1 MDNKKQP
8 EAFARPVAQEK
19 DSNSRAWLAFLSLL
33 CFAVALWQP
42 MKRAWWGMRNRMIE
56 QTEGA
61 IQRDADS
68 FVAISFEGVSKEKEP
83 TGRFVLVD
91 RLREH
96 LEALRSAGYHPITL
110 KDVRDFY
117 FEERPLPSKAV
128 LLTFEN
134 AHKSTYFDAS
144 KVLRALRWHATMGV
158 VTRPVREWDDDVLLR
173 PYLKDMAL
181 DATWDLAG
189 ESDNGTSFI
198 PSDSHGGTQPFF
210 STRQWLESD
219 KRFETLAEF
228 DARIEEDHARS
239 MEEFTNHVGVAP
251 QAFFFPNGNYGQ
263 FGTANWALREA
274 NLEAVDRHY
283 RLGFILNNK
292 PLNTR
297 STDPRRLN
305 RFSVPADWNAER
317 LLRELDLAWP
327 VINRRAGT
335 GDLIGPERWQ
345 ADWGLLHKDDDGVTL
360 LARPADDPRRT
371 EEDATGG
378 ARAWITGSN
387 LFNEGMMDLRFIL
400 VRGELHVYLR
410 FVADDDYLRFAI
422 SDSGHTSLSRC
433 SPGSSPETLAEI
445 GIDSVADF
453 RSTHRLLLTLRDGLL
468 FARLDGKALFEGPVS
483 LGKEELH
490 GGLVGVGVWD
500 PAPGLATVHLLETHM
515 RARLDGIAVWPASL
529 SRDQAYIA
537 RVLGDDAYRFAFI
550 SPPWLDVYEGSP
562 IAFQL
567 PEEHSMS
574 IVAGANRTKLYPGL
588 TLHAEA
594 SLDSLPPA
602 RLVTQLRSLHA
613 NGVFI
618 DANELAVGNFGD
630 LRTYLAM
637 LQPLLEEN
645 GLGLVVRVPQT
656 LQRQL
661 PAAQLAIDLP
671 TLRLANDSGEP
682 PPGIA
687 PQRMVAVLRL
697 APPLPGET
705 PEQIVQ
711 IDAGS
716 SSTSQEPPP
725 DDTPEGRLRL
735 RSMGLRAFIDGE
747 YNTAVDHWSKWT
759 EYEPESSEA
768 WAYLGNAWNR
778 LRDSGHAVEAYR
790 RSLAIEPGQI
800 DLALECARLLEASGR
815 DDEGADL
822 LDTYAR
828 AYPDNRR
835 VSVAQALW
843 LDRHGHRLEGRTIL
857 RRLVAED
864 PGDIPCRLTL
874 QSLLDT
880 PSDRYG
886 NMHELL
892 NLVTDGGDAQ
902 LLGFGHDLASAEL
915 LTIPEST
922 VFFEFIRHTATN
934 SLRPAVRDLYS
945 GFLPFSESVVEDFD
959 ASRLSDRWIT
969 LGTPLS
975 NIVGSYDLKAASNMA
990 EAYLRLK
997 NSELMRD
1004 GFIEVTLGESVGAF
1018 WLYARRSS
1026 RNMVRFGFDG
1036 DGFLRIQTWSDG
1048 EQLTMNSRPWI
1059 RPAGDIV
1066 MRLEVRG
1073 DGAVGL
1079 VNGKEVFATPLPIPP
1094 QIAYGWWSV
1103 APFSP
1108 ELGIARA
1115 RISRIATGPLR
1126 PGIAMLRE
1134 TDPARAVDALDR
1146 LRDRVSELSAVAP
1159 VLFVQHPDGTLLTDP
1174 MADLMPF
1181 RMFCSYHRLRLMP
1194 VAALDYYSDVRAET
1208 LVDIIIKN
1216 RLAGLVLQVRSM
1228 PTKSWIAHATALL
1241 EQTDADLIIVRSE
1254 MPIWPP
1260 DPPASTAAENE
1271 RLASIPPV
1279 TMRELER
1286 GSLLLS
1292 PIRPQWQVPVIPF
1305 DKWERKPND
1314 NDPVSPVLVVI
1325 PSTVEGSAE
1334 ASSDEEAAPA
1344 TPEPTEPAEP
1354 APVPAEAESAAPE
1367 VAAPTDPA
1375 QPETPADPTPATPAP
1390 ATPEPQPEP
1399 GTAAE

>member
-1 MDNKKQP
+1 MDDKKKP

-117 FEERPLPSKAV
+117 FEERPLPSKAI

-144 KVLRALRWHATMGV
+144 KLLRSLRWHATMGV

-181 DATWDLAG
+181 DATWDLAS
-189 ESDNGTSFI
+189 ESDNGTSFVA
-198 PSDSHGGTQPFF
+198 SDSHGGTQPFF
-210 STRQWLESD
+210 STQQWLEQE
-219 KRFETLAEF
+219 KRYETLAEF
-228 DARIEEDHARS
+228 DARIEEDHQRAL
-239 MEEFTNHVGVAP
+239 EEFTNHVGVMP

-263 FGTANWALREA
+263 FGSANWALREA
-274 NLEAVDRHY
+274 NLDAVDRHY

-305 RFSVPADWNAER
+305 RLSVPSDWNAER

-327 VINRRAGT
+327 VINRRAGA

-345 ADWGLLHKDDDGVTL
+345 ADWGLLHKEDDGVTL

-387 LFNEGMMDLRFIL
+387 LFNEGMMDLRFVL

-422 SDSGHTSLSRC
+422 SDTGHTSLSRC
-433 SPGSSPETLAEI
+433 TPGSSPETLAET
-445 GIDSVADF
+445 GIDSVSDF

-468 FARLDGKALFEGPVS
+468 FARLDGKALFEGPIS
-483 LGKEELH
+483 LGKGDLH

-500 PAPGLATVHLLETHM
+500 PAPGLATLHLLETHM

-529 SRDQAYIA
+529 SRDQAYIG

-550 SPPWLDVYEGSP
+550 APPWLDVYEGSP
-562 IAFQL
+562 IVFQL

-574 IVAGANRTKLYPGL
+574 IVAGANRTKLYPCL

-594 SLDSLPPA
+594 TLDSLPPT
-602 RLVTQLRSLHA
+602 RLVGQLRNLHA
-613 NGVFI
+613 DGVFI
-618 DANELAVGNFGD
+618 DANELVVGHFGE

-637 LQPLLEEN
+637 LQPILEEN
-645 GLGLVVRVPQT
+645 GLGLIVRVPQT

-661 PAAQLAIDLP
+661 PAAQLATDLP

-682 PPGIA
+682 PPGIP
-687 PQRMVAVLRL
+687 PQRMVAVLHL
-697 APPLPGET
+697 APPLPGEI

-716 SSTSQEPPP
+716 TTTTEELPP
-725 DDTPEGRLRL
+725 DDSPEGLQRLRAL
-735 RSMGLRAFIDGE
+735 GLKAFIDGE
-747 YNTAVDHWSKWT
+747 YSTAVDHWSKWT
-759 EYEPESSEA
+759 EYEPDSAEA
-768 WAYLGNAWNR
+768 WAYLGNGWNR
-778 LRDSGHAVEAYR
+778 LRDSGHAIEAYS

-800 DLALECARLLEASGR
+800 DLALECARLLETSGR

-828 AYPDNRR
+828 AYPENRR
-835 VSVAQALW
+835 VAVAQALW
-843 LDRHGHRLEGRTIL
+843 MDRHGRRLEGRAIL
-857 RRLVAED
+857 RKLVADD
-864 PGDIPCRLTL
+864 PSDIPCRLTL

-880 PSDRYG
+880 PTDRYG

-892 NLVTDGGDAQ
+892 NLVSGGGDAQ
-902 LLGFGHDLASAEL
+902 FLGFGHDLAAAEL

-934 SLRPAVRDLYS
+934 SLRPSVRELYS
-945 GFLPFSESVVEDFD
+945 GFLPFSESIVEDFD
-959 ASRLSDRWIT
+959 ATRLSDRWIT
-969 LGTPLS
+969 LGTPIS

-1048 EQLTMNSRPWI
+1048 EPLTMNSRPWI

-1073 DGAVGL
+1073 DGAIGL
-1079 VNGKEVFATPLPIPP
+1079 VNGKAVFPTPLPIPA

-1134 TDPARAVDALDR
+1134 TDPARAADALDR

-1159 VLFVQHPDGTLLTDP
+1159 VLFIQHPDGTLLSDP
-1174 MADLMPF
+1174 MADIMPF

-1194 VAALDYYSDVRAET
+1194 VAALDFYSDVRAET

-1216 RLAGLVLQVRSM
+1216 RLAGLVLQMRSM
-1228 PTKSWIAHATALL
+1228 PSDSWIAHATELL
-1241 EQTDADLIIVRSE
+1241 EQTDADLIIMRSE
-1254 MPIWPP
+1254 MTIWPS
-1260 DPPASTAAENE
+1260 DPPTSIAAENE
-1271 RLASIPPV
+1271 RLASLTPV

-1305 DKWERKPND
+1305 DNWVTKPDGND
-1314 NDPVSPVLVVI
+1314 FVSPVLVVI
-1325 PSTVEGSAE
+1325 PTAIEENGEDSAE
-1334 ASSDEEAAPA
+1334 DASATTSAAPA
-1344 TPEPTEPAEP
+1344 APAAPAPTQPAASAAPAEP
-1354 APVPAEAESAAPE
+1354 APAEPA
-1367 VAAPTDPA
+1367 
-1375 QPETPADPTPATPAP
+1375 
-1390 ATPEPQPEP
+1390 PQPESE
-1399 GTAAE
+1399 TAAE